1 MQLRLTILNIAV
13 PLLILLALGFI
24 PPQALPTPVY
34 LIIGLLLFTIGRA
47 YLLLLQQT
55 IFSVLPVILIMTP
68 DIWAFG
74 FNRDAPFV
82 MDAIFIYLAVVN
94 LQWGQRPWFHLMHLV
109 NGVLFLFIIILGFE
123 PFKISKVVSVYE
135 SLSVFW
141 VGGIMICL
149 VLAFSMYWQRLG
161 RWAAFWSLLG
171 IWIYALGWAQGQY
184 AILWISLAT
193 LFSLTID
200 SYAMAFIDELTG
212 IPGRR
217 AMEFKLKTI
226 GKDYLL
232 AMADVDH
239 FKKFNDNH
247 GHQVGDD
254 VLKMVAKVLSKT
266 SKSNV
271 YRYGGEEFVLV
282 FSKSDSEDVYK
293 YLDETRIALEE
304 YNLYP
309 KSQVR
314 KKDKRGKDKRGKG
327 SERKPLHITAS
338 FGLARQTGSEPH
350 HYVISR
356 ADKALYK
363 AKEKG
368 RNRIEVAK

>member
-1 MQLRLTILNIAV
+1 MVYAA
-13 PLLILLALGFI
+13 ALGDIKYRCSTSHVVCSGVYTSSGIACARVFNDRSIDIYHRPGIFI
-24 PPQALPTPVY
+24 VIAANHLFSSSSN
-34 LIIGLLLFTIGRA
+34 LDCRARAMGL
-47 YLLLLQQT
+47 
-55 IFSVLPVILIMTP
+55 
-68 DIWAFG
+68 W
-74 FNRDAPFV
+74 FV

-94 LQWGQRPWFHLMHLV
+94 FQWGQRPWLHGVHWLNNGLLML
-109 NGVLFLFIIILGFE
+109 IIFLGFE
-123 PFKISKVVSVYE
+123 PFAFPKAVLAYE
-135 SLSVFW
+135 SMSVFW
-141 VGGIMICL
+141 TGAIMIAL

-171 IWIYALGWAQGQY
+171 VWAYALNWGQGQY
-184 AILWISLAT
+184 ALLWVSLAT

-254 VLKMVAKVLSKT
+254 VLKMVANVLSKT

-282 FSKSDSEDVYK
+282 FSRSDSEDVYK
-293 YLDETRIALEE
+293 YLDKTRESLEQ

-309 KSQVR
+309 KSQKR
-314 KKDKRGKDKRGKG
+314 ERDKSGKDKRGKG

-338 FGLARQTGSEPH
+338 FGLARQKGSEPY

-363 AKEKG
+363 AKENG
-368 RNRIEVAK
+368 RNRIEVSK